1 MLTKPTRT
9 RKYVHRSIKI
19 RSAKSYNSLRR
30 LNFALRG
37 HQIDHL
43 PHVKFENG
51 GRWYAIFEGY
61 SLTPEA
67 RARCENNLFKVV

>member
-1 MLTKPTRT
+1 MLTKPT

-19 RSAKSYNSLRR
+19 RSAKSYSSLER
-30 LNFALRG
+30 LEYALRG

-51 GRWYAIFEGY
+51 DRWYAIFEGY
-61 SLTPEA
+61 SLSPQA